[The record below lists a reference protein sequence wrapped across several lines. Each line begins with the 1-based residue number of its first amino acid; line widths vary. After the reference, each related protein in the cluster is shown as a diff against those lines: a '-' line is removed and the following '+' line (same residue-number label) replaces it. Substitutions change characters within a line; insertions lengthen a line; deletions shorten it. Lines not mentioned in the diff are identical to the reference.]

1 MNDEANDHAPSAKG
15 TSAPMN
21 IRNRILEP
29 QSNPDIREGKFIEIV
44 SGPRHFKV
52 ARYWLIVDRHT
63 GEINGEQ
70 LTIETYRTPK
80 GKPDEKDDAHSI
92 TLASKDGDDELQRLV
107 DFIQVVRSETVPSK
121 SGDFI
126 VVPNSTETERALVN
140 VLDHVRATGQYDAL
154 AGFISAVGQDDGS
167 RRDLLEGASNDP
179 QLFAEAATTL
189 NLVTRQSAV
198 ESLKTL
204 IDKESVLE
212 SEFQKLLE
220 ENPWLF
226 GSEYSERLHQRKLTR
241 DEQQDLV
248 MRRTTDGYIEIIEI
262 KTPLSG
268 RPLFRYDESHKSY
281 FAVTELSKVIG
292 QVQKYLE
299 ELDANRSEV
308 LRRDSE
314 DTNKVRA
321 KIIIGRDG
329 DEEQKKALRR
339 FNGHLHRIEVITFDQ
354 LLNIAYWV
362 VRYLENALLPD
373 KEEGIA

>member
-1 MNDEANDHAPSAKG
+1 MNDEVNDHAPSASG
-15 TSAPMN
+15 ASPPQT
-21 IRNRILEP
+21 IHNRVLEP
-29 QSNPDIREGKFIEIV
+29 QNNPDISAVKSVEIV
-44 SGPRHFKV
+44 RGPRRFKV
-52 ARYWLIVDRHT
+52 ARHWLIVDRHT
-63 GEINGEQ
+63 GEINGDQ
-70 LTIETYRTPK
+70 LVIETYLIRK

-92 TLASKDGDDELQRLV
+92 TLANKDGDDEIQRLV
-107 DFIQVVRSETVPSK
+107 EFIQVSRSETLPNE
-121 SGDFI
+121 SGDFV

-204 IDKESVLE
+204 IDKESVHE

-299 ELDANRSEV
+299 ELDANRSEI

-321 KIIIGRDG
+321 KIIRVY
-329 DEEQKKALRR
+329 
-339 FNGHLHRIEVITFDQ
+339 FT
-354 LLNIAYWV
+354 
-362 VRYLENALLPD
+362 
-373 KEEGIA
+373 